1 MTEFTMENSTQHPR
15 SQERRPSWQQYA
27 RQRRQNMS
35 DEQRQQYLAR
45 RRASYQERIRRGKQ
59 VVVTDQPTNQTTP
72 LQDITNASRVIRLS
86 TIRQMA
92 RNTYHPHFVPGHGTH
107 DNEAGPSDRR
117 DETGTRDTVAD
128 IMTR

>member
-1 MTEFTMENSTQHPR
+1 MENSTQHPR
-15 SQERRPSWQQYA
+15 SQQYRSSWQQYA

-35 DEQRQQYLAR
+35 DEKRQQYLAR

-86 TIRQMA
+86 TIRQ
-92 RNTYHPHFVPGHGTH
+92 
-107 DNEAGPSDRR
+107 
-117 DETGTRDTVAD
+117 
-128 IMTR
+128 